1 MLYFLSVSFWEDLSK
16 LLEEIKIK
24 STEHYGERLV
34 SLVVFGSVAGGRA
47 TPESDI
53 DLLIVLEEKPKGSY
67 LTYMDFYDNVESRLR
82 NLKNLGMRLS
92 PIFLKKSSLREYL
105 PWLWDTEFIVLY
117 DKDGF
122 FQGFLRRLEKFKR
135 KIKIV
140 KKPMPHF
147 VVKNGK

>member
-105 PWLWDTEFIVLY
+105 PWLWNTEFIVLY

-135 KIKIV
+135 KIKVV

>member
-105 PWLWDTEFIVLY
+105 PWLWNTEFIVLY

-147 VVKNGK
+147 VVKNGE